1 MSFRYTSL
9 RRSPP
14 GGNTGDDRHPP
25 HRRTSEFLHSPVTGF
40 QRSRFKSA
48 QSRTSEQSNRG
59 LYRVNQYRPRTRS
72 NLPHSTAQFCMS
84 SQSALNHHGAI
95 RYRRR
100 SSKDIVPMP
109 EAAPGVGVP
118 ILIAML
124 VTLFNVTPKVA
135 KSCKGMTHCS

>member
-1 MSFRYTSL
+1 METSL
-9 RRSPP
+9 NPIAAGDNSKMLLGWMDSMRELYITTEVKHVAEIFRDVSLQDKT
-14 GGNTGDDRHPP
+14 TGAH
-25 HRRTSEFLHSPVTGF
+25 TEL
-40 QRSRFKSA
+40 
-48 QSRTSEQSNRG
+48 
-59 LYRVNQYRPRTRS
+59 NQYKPRTRS
-72 NLPHSTAQFCMS
+72 NLLHSTAQFCMS

-100 SSKDIVPMP
+100 SSKDIVPAP

-135 KSCKGMTHCS
+135 KSCKGMTHSS